1 MAVNAREILGATP
14 FFAEVLTESE
24 LDRLADNAYELT
36 AGPGTA
42 IIRENDIGSSMIV
55 IIDGRVSVSLGDD
68 EAKQTVASLGKGDF
82 VGEMSLMTGVPR
94 AATVTVDSQ
103 LTALEID
110 RSAVQPLLA
119 SNPRLFDRFAEVLE
133 KRRSELDQLYG
144 PGVWPFSEPR
154 FSDLAVVIRTYFT
167 TPPGGS

>member
-1 MAVNAREILGATP
+1 MNAREVLGAIP
-14 FFAEVLTESE
+14 FFAEVLNEPE
-24 LDRLADNAYELT
+24 LDQLADNAYELT
-36 AGPGTA
+36 AGPGAA
-42 IIRENDIGSSMIV
+42 IIRENDIGSSMVVIV
-55 IIDGRVSVSLGDD
+55 DGTVTVSLGDD
-68 EAKQTVASLGKGDF
+68 KERRTIASLGRGEF

-94 AATVTVDSQ
+94 AATVTVENP

-167 TPPGGS
+167 TPPGSS

>member
-1 MAVNAREILGATP
+1 MNAREVLGAMP
-14 FFAEVLTESE
+14 FFSEVLTESE

-42 IIRENDIGSSMIV
+42 IIHENDVGSSMIV
-55 IIDGRVSVSLGDD
+55 IIDGTVSVSLGDNK
-68 EAKQTVASLGKGDF
+68 ERRTIASLGKGEF

-94 AATVTVDSQ
+94 AATVTADSQ

-110 RSAVQPLLA
+110 RSAIQPLLA
-119 SNPRLFDRFAEVLE
+119 GNPRLFDRFAEILE
-133 KRRSELDQLYG
+133 KRRGELDKLYG

-154 FSDLAVVIRTYFT
+154 FSDLAIVIRTYFT
-167 TPPGGS
+167 APPGST